1 MKKLACIADNPHQIY
16 DEIAESKKDPRKT
29 RLKNLKPTIG
39 SCYTSYIN
47 SFNTILSYNSPLFS
61 NEQEK
66 DLKHCY
72 DSKTTRLSTLK
83 TDIKKQTIKI
93 LKEKLCPYCLVDTP
107 ATYDHYLPK
116 EEYPEFSVLSN
127 NLIMACAECNQKKND
142 YWKYD
147 NNQSRAILHFYLD
160 IIPNT
165 QFLFADLIYTKGN
178 VPIIKYSTN
187 YNILPANIKPI
198 VEGHFNRLELLA
210 KYSDHLDRVL
220 TELMDRR
227 AEEHHFHTLTTPQI
241 ICLLQGI
248 STQLKNRLGN
258 NYWKAIAYD
267 AISRHKQFLDDFISG
282 EEFRLI

>member
-1 MKKLACIADNPHQIY
+1 MKKLACIADDPHQIY
-16 DEIAESKKDPRKT
+16 DEIAESKQNPRKT
-29 RLKNLKPTIG
+29 ILKKLKPIIG
-39 SCYTSYIN
+39 NCYNAYIN
-47 SFNTILSYNSPLFS
+47 SFNFILSYNSPLLS
-61 NEQEK
+61 KEQEK

-72 DSKTTRLSTLK
+72 DNKTTRLCTLK

-107 ATYDHYLPK
+107 TTYDHYLPK

-127 NLIMACAECNQKKND
+127 NLIMACAGCNQKKSD

-147 NNQSRAILHFYLD
+147 NNQSRAILHFYQD

-178 VPIIKYSTN
+178 VPSMKYSTN
-187 YNILPANIKPI
+187 YNLLPANIRQI
-198 VEGHFNRLELLA
+198 AEGHFNRLELLA
-210 KYSDHLDRVL
+210 KYSDHLDHVL

-227 AEEHHFHTLTTPQI
+227 AEEHHFHTLTRHQI
-241 ICLLQGI
+241 ICQLQNI
-248 STQLKNRLGN
+248 SAQLKNRLGN

-267 AISRHKQFLDDFISG
+267 AISRHQQFLDDFISG